1 MTNSLNSLLSF
12 IALIGGVVVNT
23 CGYIRQEGYES
34 FKHVAKT
41 FDGKLFLSKKKFFF
55 GFSLFNS

>member
-1 MTNSLNSLLSF
+1 
-12 IALIGGVVVNT
+12 LIGGVVVNT

-41 FDGKLFLSKKKFFF
+41 FDGKLFLSKEKFFF
-55 GFSLFNS
+55 RIFIVQ

>member
-1 MTNSLNSLLSF
+1 
-12 IALIGGVVVNT
+12 VNT

-41 FDGKLFLSKKKFFF
+41 FDGKLLSLKEKK
-55 GFSLFNS
+55 

>member
-1 MTNSLNSLLSF
+1 LNIFL
-12 IALIGGVVVNT
+12 ALIGGVVVNT

-41 FDGKLFLSKKKFFF
+41 FDGKNFKSKKKIFRIFIF
-55 GFSLFNS
+55 D